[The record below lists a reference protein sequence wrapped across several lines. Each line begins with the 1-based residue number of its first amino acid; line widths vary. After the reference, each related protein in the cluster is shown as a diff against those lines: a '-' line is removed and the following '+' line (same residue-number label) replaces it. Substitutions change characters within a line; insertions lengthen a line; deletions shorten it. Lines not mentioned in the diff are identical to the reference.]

1 MSEDLRNT
9 FIAFSGASPGIST
22 SLTNLSY
29 TSYDG
34 KRIYLNFEDMDSTGL
49 EPATGLQ
56 VRFSVTKKFGAI
68 ATTVTPS
75 STFVDASSP
84 KTLQLILADS
94 DRIVDYS
101 YNGSGVALT
110 AQTVFVSYNATG
122 FGSTIPKLSDN
133 DTQKSY
139 VTSFTGVG
147 ITNLTKEANPPVYNY
162 STTSTDGTKVY
173 VYYTEA
179 TPPLLP
185 IIGISGFAVSQNGS
199 GIAIS
204 NAYVLDPTSATNGK
218 VVVLD
223 LNSRLSVND
232 GTNPITLTYTQ
243 PISDFYKIKDS
254 TGTGL
259 TYAVSFAGSAVTN
272 LTSTTFLPK
281 ITEAYTGT
289 GVSGNVIY
297 VRMSTTTTPS
307 SPSGFGVSY
316 TNVSKTISSIG
327 ASALV
332 YSGVATTVYLLT
344 MSSYFGPEDVVT
356 VNYTQP
362 ASNYITDRASNA
374 NKVASLSSPL
384 KAKNNIT
391 DTVAPTLDTANSYI
405 SKNGKEIYL
414 RFTENNSRP
423 MLPSTGIQ
431 TFNVVI
437 DGQFTPIKSAT
448 GLGITFSTDVKL
460 SLYNKINYNSVVKV
474 GYSGNGGTAALR
486 DSSNNYVVNFEPL
499 LISNYGVW

>member
-34 KRIYLNFEDMDSTGL
+34 KRIYLNFEDIDSTGL
-49 EPATGLQ
+49 EPATGLEL
-56 VRFSVTKKFGAI
+56 RFSVTKKFGAI
-68 ATTVTPS
+68 ATTVTPA

-84 KTLQLILADS
+84 KTLQLVLS
-94 DRIVDYS
+94 DANRIVDYS

-139 VTSFTGVG
+139 VASFTGVG

-185 IIGISGFAVSQNGS
+185 ITNISGFAVSQNGS

-204 NAYVLDPTSATNGK
+204 NAYVLDPASATNGK
-218 VVVLD
+218 IVVLD

-232 GTNPITLTYTQ
+232 GTNPVTLTYAQ

-259 TYAVSFAGSAVTN
+259 TYAISFAGSAVTN
-272 LTSTTFLPK
+272 LTSTTFLPR
-281 ITEAYTGT
+281 ITAAYTGT
-289 GVSGNVIY
+289 GVSGNIVY
-297 VRMSTTTTPS
+297 VRMSTTTTPA
-307 SPSGFGVSY
+307 SPTGFGVSY
-316 TNVSKTISSIG
+316 TSVAKTISSIG

-332 YSGVATTVYLLT
+332 YSGVATTVYVLT
-344 MSSYFGPEDVVT
+344 MSSYFGAEDIIT

-362 ASNYITDRASNA
+362 VSSYITDTTSNA
-374 NKVASLSSPL
+374 NKVASLLSPIT
-384 KAKNNIT
+384 AKNNIT
-391 DTVAPTLDTANSYI
+391 DTTAPTLDTTYSYI
-405 SKNGKEIYL
+405 DKNGQDIYL
-414 RFTENNSRP
+414 KFTENNSRP

-431 TFNVVI
+431 TFYVVI
-437 DGQFTPIKSAT
+437 DGQFTPIKSAS
-448 GLGITFSTDVKL
+448 GLGVTFSTDVRL
-460 SLYNKINYNSVVKV
+460 SLYNKINYNSIVKV
-474 GYSGNGGTAALR
+474 GYSGNGGAAALR
-486 DSSNNYVVNFEPL
+486 DSSNNYVANFEPL
-499 LISNYGVW
+499 LISNYGV

>member
-1 MSEDLRNT
+1 MNENN

-29 TSYDG
+29 TSFDG
-34 KRIYLNFEDMDSTGL
+34 KRIYLNFDDIDSTGL

-56 VRFSVTKKFGAI
+56 LRFSVTKKFGAI
-68 ATTVTPS
+68 ATTATPS

-110 AQTVFVSYNATG
+110 AQTVFVSYDATS
-122 FGSTIPKLSDN
+122 FGSTVAKLSDN

-139 VTSFTGVG
+139 VSSFTGVG

-185 IIGISGFAVSQNGS
+185 TTNISGFAVTQNGS

-218 VVVLD
+218 VIVLD
-223 LNSRLSVND
+223 LNSRLGVND
-232 GTNPITLTYTQ
+232 GTNPVTVSYTQ
-243 PISDFYKIKDS
+243 PVSDFYKIKDS

-259 TYAVSFAGSAVTN
+259 TYAVSFAGNAVTN
-272 LTSTTFLPK
+272 LTSTTFLPR
-281 ITEAYTGT
+281 ITQAYTGT
-289 GVSGNVIY
+289 GVSGNIIY
-297 VRMSTTTTPS
+297 VRMSTTTTPA

-316 TNVSKTISSIG
+316 SNVAKTISSIG
-327 ASALV
+327 ASALIF
-332 YSGVATTVYLLT
+332 SGIATTVYSLT
-344 MSSYFGPEDVVT
+344 MSSYFAPEDLIT
-356 VNYTQP
+356 INYTQP
-362 ASNYITDRASNA
+362 VSNMVTDRTSNA
-374 NKVASLSSPL
+374 NKLASLSSPII
-384 KAKNNIT
+384 AVNNLT
-391 DTVAPTLDTANSYI
+391 DTVAPVLDVANSYI
-405 SKNGKEIYL
+405 DKNGQDIYL
-414 RFTENNSRP
+414 KFGENRSRP
-423 MLPSTGIQ
+423 MLPSSGIQ
-431 TFNVVI
+431 SFYVSIN
-437 DGQFTPIKSAT
+437 GQFSPIKSAS
-448 GLGITFSTDVKL
+448 GLGLTFTTDVKL
-460 SLYNKINYNSVVKV
+460 SLYNKIEYNSVVKV
-474 GYSGNGGTAALR
+474 GYSGNGGTTALR

-499 LISNYGVW
+499 LISNYGI

>member
-1 MSEDLRNT
+1 
-9 FIAFSGASPGIST
+9 
-22 SLTNLSY
+22 
-29 TSYDG
+29 
-34 KRIYLNFEDMDSTGL
+34 
-49 EPATGLQ
+49 
-56 VRFSVTKKFGAI
+56 
-68 ATTVTPS
+68 
-75 STFVDASSP
+75 
-84 KTLQLILADS
+84 LQLILADS

-185 IIGISGFAVSQNGS
+185 TTSISGFAVSQNGS

-218 VVVLD
+218 VIVLD
-223 LNSRLSVND
+223 LGSRLGVND
-232 GTNPITLTYTQ
+232 ATNPVTLTYTQ
-243 PISDFYKIKDS
+243 PVSDFYKIKDS

-272 LTSTTFLPK
+272 LTSSTFLPK
-281 ITEAYTGT
+281 ITQAYTGT
-289 GVSGNVIY
+289 GVSGNIVY
-297 VRMSTTTTPS
+297 VRMSTTTTPA
-307 SPSGFGVSY
+307 SPTGFGVSY
-316 TNVSKTISSIG
+316 TGVAKTISSIG
-327 ASALV
+327 ASALM
-332 YSGVATTVYLLT
+332 YSGIATTVYLLT
-344 MSSYFGPEDVVT
+344 MSSYFGAEDVIS

-362 ASNYITDRASNA
+362 VSNYITDRSSNA
-374 NKVASLSSPL
+374 NKLASLTTPIT
-384 KAKNNIT
+384 AKNYIT
-391 DTVAPTLDTANSYI
+391 DTTAPTLDTANSYI
-405 SKNGKEIYL
+405 DKNGQDIYL
-414 RFTENNSRP
+414 KFTENNSRP

-431 TFNVVI
+431 SFYVSI
-437 DGQFTPIKSAT
+437 DGQFTPIKSST

-460 SLYNKINYNSVVKV
+460 SLYNKINYNNVVKV
-474 GYSGNGGTAALR
+474 GYSGNGGTVALR
-486 DSSNNYVVNFEPL
+486 DSSNNYVANFEPL

>member
-34 KRIYLNFEDMDSTGL
+34 KRIYLNFEDIDSTGL
-49 EPATGLQ
+49 EPATGLEL
-56 VRFSVTKKFGAI
+56 RFSVTKKFAAI

-84 KTLQLILADS
+84 KTLQLILS
-94 DRIVDYS
+94 DANRIVDFS

-110 AQTVFVSYNATG
+110 AQTVFVSYDATS
-122 FGSTIPKLSDN
+122 FGSTVAKLSDN

-139 VTSFTGVG
+139 VSSFTGVG

-185 IIGISGFAVSQNGS
+185 TTNISGFAVSQNGS

-204 NAYVLDPTSATNGK
+204 NAYVLDPTNATNGK
-218 VVVLD
+218 IIVLD
-223 LNSRLSVND
+223 LNSRLGVND
-232 GTNPITLTYTQ
+232 GTNPVTVSYTQ

-272 LTSTTFLPK
+272 LTSTTFLPR
-281 ITEAYTGT
+281 ITQAYTGT
-289 GVSGNVIY
+289 GVSGNIVY
-297 VRMSTTTTPS
+297 VRMSTTT
-307 SPSGFGVSY
+307 SPASPTGFGVSY
-316 TNVSKTISSIG
+316 SNVAKTISSIG
-327 ASALV
+327 ASAFV
-332 YSGVATTVYLLT
+332 FGGIATTVYLLT
-344 MSSYFGPEDVVT
+344 MSSYFAPEDVVS

-362 ASNYITDRASNA
+362 ASNFITDRTSNA
-374 NKVASLSSPL
+374 NKVASLSSPI
-384 KAKNNIT
+384 KAVNNLT
-391 DTVAPTLDTANSYI
+391 DTTAPTLDTTNSYI
-405 SKNGKEIYL
+405 DKNGQDIYL
-414 RFTENNSRP
+414 RFTENRSRP
-423 MLPSTGIQ
+423 MLPASGIQ
-431 TFNVVI
+431 TFFVSIN
-437 DGQFTPIKSAT
+437 GQYTPIKSAT
-448 GLGITFSTDVKL
+448 GLGVTFSTDVKL
-460 SLYNKINYNSVVKV
+460 TLYNKIDYNDVVRV
-474 GYSGNGGTAALR
+474 GYSGNGGTTALR

-499 LISNYGVW
+499 LISNYGV

>member
-29 TSYDG
+29 TSFDG

-49 EPATGLQ
+49 EPATGLEL
-56 VRFSVTKKFGAI
+56 RFSVTKRFGAI

-84 KTLQLILADS
+84 KTLQLVLS
-94 DRIVDYS
+94 DANRIVDYS

-110 AQTVFVSYNATG
+110 AQTVFVSYDATG
-122 FGSTIPKLSDN
+122 FGSTVTKLSDN

-139 VTSFTGVG
+139 VSSFTGVG

-185 IIGISGFAVSQNGS
+185 SVNISGFAVSQNGS

-223 LNSRLSVND
+223 LNSRLGVND
-232 GTNPITLTYTQ
+232 GTNPVTITYTQ

-259 TYAVSFAGSAVTN
+259 TFAASFAGNAVTN
-272 LTSTTFLPK
+272 LTSTTFLPR
-281 ITEAYTGT
+281 ITQAYTGT
-289 GVSGNVIY
+289 GSTGNIVY
-297 VRMSTTTTPS
+297 VRMSTTTTPA
-307 SPSGFGVSY
+307 SPTGFGVSY
-316 TNVSKTISSIG
+316 TNVTKTISSIG

-332 YSGVATTVYLLT
+332 YSGLATTVYLLT
-344 MSSYFGPEDVVT
+344 MSSYFGPEDIIT

-362 ASNYITDRASNA
+362 VSNYITDTTSNA
-374 NKVASLSSPL
+374 NKVTSLLSPI
-384 KAKNNIT
+384 KATNRLT
-391 DTVAPTLDTANSYI
+391 DTTAPILDTTNSFI
-405 SKNGKEIYL
+405 DINGQDIYL
-414 RFTENNSRP
+414 KFTENNSRP
-423 MLPSTGIQ
+423 MLPATSIQ
-431 TFNVVI
+431 SFFVSIN
-437 DGQFTPIKSAT
+437 GQFTPIKSAT
-448 GLGITFSTDVKL
+448 GLGITYSTDVKL
-460 SLYNKINYNSVVKV
+460 TLYNKIDYNDIVKV
-474 GYSGNGGTAALR
+474 GYSGDGGAAALR
-486 DSSNNYVVNFEPL
+486 DSSSNYVANFEPL
-499 LISNYGVW
+499 LISNYGV

>member
-22 SLTNLSY
+22 TLTNLSY

-34 KRIYLNFEDMDSTGL
+34 KRIYLNFEDIDSTGL
-49 EPATGLQ
+49 EPATGLEL
-56 VRFSVTKKFGAI
+56 RFSVTKKFGAI

-84 KTLQLILADS
+84 KTLQLVLSDS
-94 DRIVDYS
+94 NRIVDYS

-110 AQTVFVSYNATG
+110 AETVFVSYDGSG
-122 FGSTIPKLSDN
+122 FGSTVAKLSDN

-139 VTSFTGVG
+139 VSSFTGVG

-185 IIGISGFAVSQNGS
+185 STSISGFAISQNGS

-218 VVVLD
+218 VIVLD
-223 LNSRLSVND
+223 LNSRLGIND

-243 PISDFYKIKDS
+243 PVSDFYKIKDS

-259 TYAVSFAGSAVTN
+259 TYAASFAGSAVTN
-272 LTSTTFLPK
+272 LTSTTFLPR
-281 ITEAYTGT
+281 ITQAYTGT
-289 GVSGNVIY
+289 GVSGNIVY
-297 VRMSTTTTPS
+297 VRISTTTNPA
-307 SPSGFGVSY
+307 SPTGFGVSY
-316 TNVSKTISSIG
+316 TNVAKTISSIG
-327 ASALV
+327 ASALLF
-332 YSGVATTVYLLT
+332 SGVATTVYLLS
-344 MSSYFGPEDVVT
+344 MSSYFGPEDIVT

-362 ASNYITDRASNA
+362 VSNFITDTTSNA
-374 NKVASLSSPL
+374 NKVATLPSPI
-384 KAKNNIT
+384 KAVNYLT
-391 DTVAPTLDTANSYI
+391 DTTAPSLDTTNSYI
-405 SKNGKEIYL
+405 DKNGQNIYL
-414 RFTENNSRP
+414 KFTENNSRP
-423 MLPSTGIQ
+423 MLPATGIE
-431 TFNVVI
+431 TFFVSIN
-437 DGQFTPIKSAT
+437 GQFTPIKLAT
-448 GLGITFSTDVKL
+448 GLGITYSTDVKL
-460 SLYNKINYNSVVKV
+460 TLYNKIDYNDVVRV
-474 GYSGNGGTAALR
+474 GYSGNGGAAALR
-486 DSSNNYVVNFEPL
+486 DSSSNYVANFEPL
-499 LISNYGVW
+499 LISNYGV

>member
-1 MSEDLRNT
+1 MSEDIRNT

-34 KRIYLNFEDMDSTGL
+34 KRVYLNFEDIDSTGI

-56 VRFSVTKKFGAI
+56 LRFSVTKKFGAI

-110 AQTVFVSYNATG
+110 AQTVFVSYDATS
-122 FGSTIPKLSDN
+122 FGSTVAKLSDN

-139 VTSFTGVG
+139 VSSFTGVG

-185 IIGISGFAVSQNGS
+185 TTNISGFAVSQNGS

-218 VVVLD
+218 VLVLD
-223 LNSRLSVND
+223 LNSRLGVSD
-232 GTNPITLTYTQ
+232 GTNPVTLTYTQ
-243 PISDFYKIKDS
+243 PTSDFFKIKDS

-259 TYAVSFAGSAVTN
+259 TYAVSFAGNAVTN
-272 LTSTTFLPK
+272 LTSTTFLPR
-281 ITEAYTGT
+281 ISQAYTGT
-289 GVSGNVIY
+289 GVSGNIVY
-297 VRMSTTTTPS
+297 VRMSTTTTPA
-307 SPSGFGVSY
+307 SPTGFGVSY
-316 TNVSKTISSIG
+316 TNVAKTISSIG
-327 ASALV
+327 ASALM
-332 YSGVATTVYLLT
+332 YSGVATTVYALT
-344 MSSYFGPEDVVT
+344 MSSYFGAEDLIT

-362 ASNYITDRASNA
+362 ASNYITDRSSNT
-374 NKVASLSSPL
+374 NKLASLTSPIT
-384 KAKNNIT
+384 AKNYIT
-391 DTVAPTLDTANSYI
+391 DTTAPTLDITKSYI
-405 SKNGKEIYL
+405 NINGQDIYL
-414 RFTENNSRP
+414 KFTENNSRP
-423 MLPSTGIQ
+423 MLPATGIQ
-431 TFNVVI
+431 TFYVSL

-448 GLGITFSTDVKL
+448 GLGITYSTDVKL

-474 GYSGNGGTAALR
+474 GYSGNGGTTALR

-499 LISNYGVW
+499 LISNYGV

>member
-34 KRIYLNFEDMDSTGL
+34 KRIYLNFYDLDSTGL

-56 VRFSVTKKFGAI
+56 LRFSVTKKFGAI

-84 KTLQLILADS
+84 KSLQLILSDS

-101 YNGSGVALT
+101 YNGSGAALT

-185 IIGISGFAVSQNGS
+185 TTGISGFAVSQNGS

-218 VVVLD
+218 VIVLD
-223 LNSRLSVND
+223 LGSRLGVND
-232 GTNPITLTYTQ
+232 ATNPVTLSYTQ

-259 TYAVSFAGSAVTN
+259 TYAISLAGSAVTN

-281 ITEAYTGT
+281 ITQAYTGT
-289 GVSGNVIY
+289 GVSGNIVY
-297 VRMSTTTTPS
+297 VRMLTTTTPA
-307 SPSGFGVSY
+307 SPTGFGVSY
-316 TNVSKTISSIG
+316 TSIAKTISSIG
-327 ASALV
+327 ASALI
-332 YSGVATTVYLLT
+332 YSGVATTVYALT
-344 MSSYFGPEDVVT
+344 MSSYFGPEDLIT

-362 ASNYITDRASNA
+362 VSNYITDRTSNA
-374 NKVASLSSPL
+374 NKVASLTSPIT
-384 KAKNNIT
+384 AKNYLT
-391 DTVAPTLDTANSYI
+391 DTTAPILDVTNSYI
-405 SKNGKEIYL
+405 DKNGQDIYL

-437 DGQFTPIKSAT
+437 DGQFTPIKTAI

-460 SLYNKINYNSVVKV
+460 SLYNKINYNSIVKV
-474 GYSGNGGTAALR
+474 GYSGNGGTVALR
-486 DSSNNYVVNFEPL
+486 DSSNNYVANFEPL
-499 LISNYGVW
+499 LISNYGV

>member
-34 KRIYLNFEDMDSTGL
+34 KRIYLNFEDIDSTGL
-49 EPATGLQ
+49 EPATGLEL
-56 VRFSVTKKFGAI
+56 RFSVTKKFGAI
-68 ATTVTPS
+68 ATTVTPA

-84 KTLQLILADS
+84 KTLQLILS
-94 DRIVDYS
+94 DANRIVDYS

-122 FGSTIPKLSDN
+122 FGSTVAKLSDN

-139 VTSFTGVG
+139 VSSFTGVG

-185 IIGISGFAVSQNGS
+185 TINISGFAVSQNGS
-199 GIAIS
+199 GIVIS
-204 NAYVLDPTSATNGK
+204 NAYVLDPTSASNGK
-218 VVVLD
+218 VIVLD
-223 LNSRLSVND
+223 LNSRLGVND
-232 GTNPITLTYTQ
+232 GTNPVTVTYTQ
-243 PISDFYKIKDS
+243 PVSDFFKIKDS

-259 TYAVSFAGSAVTN
+259 TYAVSFAGNAVTN
-272 LTSTTFLPK
+272 LTSTTFLPR
-281 ITEAYTGT
+281 ITQAYTGT
-289 GVSGNVIY
+289 GVSGNIVY
-297 VRMSTTTTPS
+297 ARMSTTTTPA
-307 SPSGFGVSY
+307 SPTGFGVSY
-316 TNVSKTISSIG
+316 TNVAKTISSVG

-332 YSGVATTVYLLT
+332 YSGLATTVYILT

-356 VNYTQP
+356 INYTQP
-362 ASNYITDRASNA
+362 VSNYITDNTSNA
-374 NKVASLSSPL
+374 NKVASLLSPI
-384 KAKNNIT
+384 KAVNNLT
-391 DTVAPTLDTANSYI
+391 DTTAPTLDTSNSYI
-405 SKNGKEIYL
+405 DRNGQDIYL
-414 RFTENNSRP
+414 RFTENRSRP

-431 TFNVVI
+431 SFYVSIN
-437 DGQFTPIKSAT
+437 GQFSPIKSAT

-460 SLYNKINYNSVVKV
+460 TLYNKIDYNDVVRV
-474 GYSGNGGTAALR
+474 GYSGNGGSTALR

-499 LISNYGVW
+499 LISNYGV

>member
-1 MSEDLRNT
+1 MSEDIRNT

-34 KRIYLNFEDMDSTGL
+34 KRVYLNFEDIDSTGI

-56 VRFSVTKKFGAI
+56 LRFSVTKKFGAI

-94 DRIVDYS
+94 DRIVDNS

-110 AQTVFVSYNATG
+110 AQTVFVSYDATS
-122 FGSTIPKLSDN
+122 FGSTVAKLSDN

-139 VTSFTGVG
+139 VSSFTGVG

-173 VYYTEA
+173 VYYIEA

-185 IIGISGFAVSQNGS
+185 TTSISGFAVSQNGS

-204 NAYVLDPTSATNGK
+204 NAYVLDPLDATNGK
-218 VVVLD
+218 IIVLD
-223 LNSRLSVND
+223 LGSRLGVSD
-232 GTNPITLTYTQ
+232 GTNPITLTYAQ
-243 PISDFYKIKDS
+243 PSSDFYKIKDS

-272 LTSTTFLPK
+272 LTSTTFLPR
-281 ITEAYTGT
+281 ITQAYTGT
-289 GVSGNVIY
+289 GVSGNIVY
-297 VRMSTTTTPS
+297 VRISTTTTPA

-316 TNVSKTISSIG
+316 TSVAKTISSIG
-327 ASALV
+327 ASALM
-332 YSGVATTVYLLT
+332 YSGVATTVYALT
-344 MSSYFGPEDVVT
+344 MSSYFGAEDLIT

-362 ASNYITDRASNA
+362 ASNYITDRSSNT
-374 NKVASLSSPL
+374 NKLASLTSPIT
-384 KAKNNIT
+384 AKNYIT
-391 DTVAPTLDTANSYI
+391 DTTAPTLDITKSYI
-405 SKNGKEIYL
+405 DINGQDIYL
-414 RFTENNSRP
+414 KFTENNSRP
-423 MLPSTGIQ
+423 MLPATGIQ
-431 TFNVVI
+431 SFYVSI

-448 GLGITFSTDVKL
+448 GLGITYSTDVKL

-474 GYSGNGGTAALR
+474 GYSGNGGTTALR

>member
-22 SLTNLSY
+22 TLTNLSY

-34 KRIYLNFEDMDSTGL
+34 KRIYLNFEDIDSTGL
-49 EPATGLQ
+49 EPATGLEL
-56 VRFSVTKKFGAI
+56 RFSVTKKFGAI

-84 KTLQLILADS
+84 KTLQLVLSDS
-94 DRIVDYS
+94 NRIVDYS

-110 AQTVFVSYNATG
+110 AETVFVSYDGSG
-122 FGSTIPKLSDN
+122 FGSTVAKLSDN

-139 VTSFTGVG
+139 VSSFTGVG

-185 IIGISGFAVSQNGS
+185 STSISGFAISQNGS

-218 VVVLD
+218 VIVLD
-223 LNSRLSVND
+223 LNSRLGIND

-243 PISDFYKIKDS
+243 PVSDFYKIKDS

-259 TYAVSFAGSAVTN
+259 TYAASFAGSAVTN
-272 LTSTTFLPK
+272 LTSTTFLPR
-281 ITEAYTGT
+281 ITQAYTGT
-289 GVSGNVIY
+289 GVSGNIVY
-297 VRMSTTTTPS
+297 VRISTTTNPA
-307 SPSGFGVSY
+307 SPTGFGVSY
-316 TNVSKTISSIG
+316 TNVAKTISSIG
-327 ASALV
+327 ASALLF
-332 YSGVATTVYLLT
+332 SGVATTVYLLS
-344 MSSYFGPEDVVT
+344 MSSYFGPEDIVT

-362 ASNYITDRASNA
+362 VSNFITDTTSNA
-374 NKVASLSSPL
+374 NKVASLISPIR
-384 KAKNNIT
+384 ATNNLT
-391 DTVAPTLDTANSYI
+391 DTTAPTLDTTNSYI
-405 SKNGKEIYL
+405 DINGQDIYL
-414 RFTENNSRP
+414 KFTENNSRP
-423 MLPSTGIQ
+423 MLPATGIQ
-431 TFNVVI
+431 SFFVSIN
-437 DGQFTPIKSAT
+437 GQFTPIKSAT
-448 GLGITFSTDVKL
+448 GLGITFSTDVKIA
-460 SLYNKINYNSVVKV
+460 LYNKIDFNDVIRV
-474 GYSGNGGTAALR
+474 GYSGDGGAAALR
-486 DSSNNYVVNFEPL
+486 DSSSNYVANFEPL

>member
-34 KRIYLNFEDMDSTGL
+34 KRIYLNFDDIDSTGI

-56 VRFSVTKKFGAI
+56 LRFSVTKKFGAI

-122 FGSTIPKLSDN
+122 FGSTVAKLSDN

-139 VTSFTGVG
+139 VSSFTGVG

-185 IIGISGFAVSQNGS
+185 TTSISGFAVSQNGS

-218 VVVLD
+218 VIVLD
-223 LNSRLSVND
+223 LGSRLGVND
-232 GTNPITLTYTQ
+232 ATNPVTLTYTQ
-243 PISDFYKIKDS
+243 PVSDFYKIKDS

-272 LTSTTFLPK
+272 LTSSTFLPK
-281 ITEAYTGT
+281 ITQSYTGT
-289 GVSGNVIY
+289 GVSGNIVY
-297 VRMSTTTTPS
+297 VRMSTTTTPA
-307 SPSGFGVSY
+307 SPSGFGISY
-316 TNVSKTISSIG
+316 NNVAKTISSIG

-332 YSGVATTVYLLT
+332 YSGIATTVYLLT
-344 MSSYFGPEDVVT
+344 MSSYFGAEDVIS

-362 ASNYITDRASNA
+362 ASNYITDRSSNA
-374 NKVASLSSPL
+374 NKLASLTSPIT
-384 KAKNNIT
+384 AKNYIT
-391 DTVAPTLDTANSYI
+391 DTTAPTLDTTKSYI
-405 SKNGKEIYL
+405 DINGQDIYL
-414 RFTENNSRP
+414 KFTENNSRP
-423 MLPSTGIQ
+423 MLPAAGIQ
-431 TFNVVI
+431 NFYVSI
-437 DGQFTPIKSAT
+437 DGQFTPIKSST

-486 DSSNNYVVNFEPL
+486 DSSNNYVANFEPL
-499 LISNYGVW
+499 LISNYGV